1 MNTAARQR
9 CRDKLRAVFQTT
21 AAVRFFI
28 SGMNKSQ
35 WERDRLLRT
44 KEMNAAGLPSR
55 QLVSLGYRVKG
66 PSDVPAAKI
75 TAPAELNIG
84 VYQDRLAATPA
95 MRSFAQEGRCQLRDA
110 RAVLSAHLKALVA
123 LGMLRS
129 TATNAPDRVLLCDPS
144 GVVHLTHTR
153 TDVTMYWRMTDDSAT
168 LARFAQY
175 QMPMFSVS
183 LQLID
188 DADVFFRSFSNLIT
202 RPQLLLLAFERELT
216 VSARCYGPA
225 LRAAIDAVAA
235 APIIIPIDDH
245 HVRARA
251 AACRSVCICAHY
263 HSHTCRRAAGRTRD
277 NEVHRRM
284 R

>member
-1 MNTAARQR
+1 VFQATAAI
-9 CRDKLRAVFQTT
+9 
-21 AAVRFFI
+21 RFFI

-35 WERDRLLRT
+35 WERDRLLRS
-44 KEMNAAGLPSR
+44 KEMNTAGLPSR
-55 QLVSLGYRVKG
+55 QLISLGYGVKG
-66 PSDVPAAKI
+66 PSDARAAKI

-95 MRSFAQEGRCQLRDA
+95 ARSYAQEGRSQLRDA
-110 RAVLSAHLKALVA
+110 RAVLSAHLKALLA
-123 LGMLRS
+123 LGMLRI
-129 TATNAPDRVLLCDPS
+129 TATNAPDRVLLCDPF
-144 GVVHLTHTR
+144 GVVHLTHTQ

-188 DADVFFRSFSNLIT
+188 DADVFYRSFSNLIT

-216 VSARCYGPA
+216 VSARYYGPA
-225 LRAAIDAVAA
+225 LRAAVDAVAA
-235 APIIIPIDDH
+235 APIVITIDDD

-251 AACRSVCICAHY
+251 ACHQSLRVGVCVLTFTRACVV
-263 HSHTCRRAAGRTRD
+263 AAGRACDT
-277 NEVHRRM
+277 EVHRRV